1 MAITEGLLT
10 YAAEGTEGGAY
21 HSRTL
26 SVPSASSGLT
36 IGRGYDM
43 KEKTGSKIAADLG
56 AAGIVQSIAELLA
69 QAAGLYGADAEQ
81 FIVDHDLAEFEITM
95 QTQEKL
101 FKTSYVEM
109 AEDVQRIC
117 GKADCVATYGAVNW
131 DNLEVKIKEVLI
143 DLRYRGDYTP
153 QARKQIQKWVADN
166 ALAPFS
172 DDLLSRSQWQQVPQD
187 RFNRRVDF
195 LQS

>member
-1 MAITEGLLT
+1 MAITDGLLT
-10 YAAEGTEGGAY
+10 YEAEGTEGGPF

-26 SVPSASSGLT
+26 CVPSASSGLT

-43 KEKTGSKIAADLG
+43 KEKTGVAQNIA
-56 AAGIVQSIAELLA
+56 QLLA
-69 QAAGLYGADAEQ
+69 QAAGLYGAAAKQ
-81 FIVDHDLAEFEITM
+81 FIVDHNLAEFEITM

-101 FKTSYVEM
+101 FRASY
-109 AEDVQRIC
+109 AELGADVKRIC
-117 GKADCVATYGAVNW
+117 GKTDCVAAYGVVDW
-131 DNLEVKIKEVLI
+131 DGLEVKIKEMLI

-153 QARKQIQKWVADN
+153 QARKRIQKSVADN

-172 DDLLSRSQWQQVPQD
+172 EDLLSRSQWQQVPQD

-195 LQS
+195 LQSKPLT